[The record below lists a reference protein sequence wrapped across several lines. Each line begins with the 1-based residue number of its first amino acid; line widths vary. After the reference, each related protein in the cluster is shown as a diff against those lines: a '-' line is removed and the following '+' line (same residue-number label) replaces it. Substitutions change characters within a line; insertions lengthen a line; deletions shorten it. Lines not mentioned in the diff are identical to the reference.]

1 MVDAFSDY
9 AIPMRLSRSEFDV
22 MMRQRGLDLPS
33 SRVALVDGAIAAI
46 WLTSVRDGL
55 AYLISSGTRPAFRS
69 RGLARAM
76 AADCLAYLRDIGARS
91 FQTEVLRNNEAALPL
106 YLSLG
111 MTKFRKLDCYRLAA
125 PISPSI
131 SDLGIRQVD
140 WRDIA
145 LQVATLRDWRPSWQ
159 NSDQSIAA
167 IADTVL
173 CLATHSGADLEGYV
187 IANPL
192 NGVVLQLAVRNGARR
207 KGLGLALLGAL
218 QMQAPGQEIRF
229 INISREDDAFHAL
242 MVRAGAD
249 VTTGQFEL
257 HMRL

>member
-1 MVDAFSDY
+1 M
-9 AIPMRLSRSEFDV
+9 
-22 MMRQRGLDLPS
+22 
-33 SRVALVDGAIAAI
+33 
-46 WLTSVRDGL
+46 
-55 AYLISSGTRPAFRS
+55 
-69 RGLARAM
+69 
-76 AADCLAYLRDIGARS
+76 
-91 FQTEVLRNNEAALPL
+91 
-106 YLSLG
+106 
-111 MTKFRKLDCYRLAA
+111 
-125 PISPSI
+125 
-131 SDLGIRQVD
+131 
-140 WRDIA
+140 
-145 LQVATLRDWRPSWQ
+145 QVATLRDWRPSWQ

-218 QMQAPGQEIRF
+218 QMQAPGQELRF
-229 INISREDDAFHAL
+229 INISREDDAFYAL